1 MNSLHDFG
9 LNLVAEVSRIE
20 SLGRKFRGGRTKFDA
35 DNVWVGLLVLSG
47 IVLGFWLLSRLKD
60 RQESF
65 RRVNSPRKLFREL
78 CKAHGLKFFQRRL
91 LKQVARWQRLARP
104 AKLFLE
110 PERLETRNLSSR
122 LRARQVALAAISKK
136 LFAEQ
141 GP

>member
-1 MNSLHDFG
+1 MNSVHDYG
-9 LNLVAEVSRIE
+9 LNLLAEVSRIE
-20 SLGRKFRGGRTKFDA
+20 SMGRKFRGGRTKFDA
-35 DNVWVGLLVLSG
+35 DNVWVGLLVLFG
-47 IVLGFWLLSRLKD
+47 MVVVFWFLSRLKD
-60 RQESF
+60 RQESS
-65 RRVNSPRKLFREL
+65 RRVNNPRKLFREL

-110 PERLETRNLSSR
+110 PERLEPRNLSPR
-122 LRARQVALAAISKK
+122 LRARQDELAVIGKK